1 MKKIFSL
8 ILLLGVFAVN
18 SFAISYARL
27 DQVIREI
34 QSCFPSNCSF
44 KLEFIPTG
52 EFEKEQVDFQMRKS
66 TMAFTRLYEHSDGT
80 FAYGK
85 IVLREEILYMTDE
98 FFDKH
103 YASILAHEFCHI
115 YQEEHVEKGSQ
126 SHGPEFKA
134 VQYNFNKA
142 IERKNDTR
150 YFKYWQYIDTE
161 PYDYELNQFFDNY
174 RNSNNRD

>member
-1 MKKIFSL
+1 MKKFFSL
-8 ILLLGVFAVN
+8 VLLLVAFVAN

-27 DQVIREI
+27 DQVIMEI

-52 EFEKEQVDFQMRKS
+52 EFEKEKVDFQMRKS

-115 YQEEHVEKGSQ
+115 YEEEHVQKGSPA
-126 SHGPEFKA
+126 HGPGFKA
-134 VQYNFNKA
+134 VQYNFNKE

-161 PYDYELNQFFDNY
+161 PYDYELEQFFEEY
-174 RNSNNRD
+174 RNRNSK